1 MEKYMEETEVYKH
14 ECGTDLDSNGNVYY
28 KLR

>member
-1 MEKYMEETEVYKH
+1 MEETEVYKH
-14 ECGTDLDSNGNVYY
+14 ECCTDLDSNGNVYY